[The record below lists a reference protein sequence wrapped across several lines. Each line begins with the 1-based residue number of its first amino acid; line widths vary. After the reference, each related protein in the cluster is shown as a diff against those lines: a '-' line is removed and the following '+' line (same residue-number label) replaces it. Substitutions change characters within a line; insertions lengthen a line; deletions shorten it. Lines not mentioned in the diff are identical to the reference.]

1 MRVVE
6 IPEHLNHYRILGPI
20 GQGGMGA
27 VYAAEDTR
35 LHRKVALKVLSILLA
50 ADPERRQ
57 RFEREAQ
64 AIAALNHPNIV
75 TIYSVEEADGLP
87 FLTMELI
94 EGHPLSEAIPSG
106 GMTPEKLLKI
116 GVAVS
121 DAIAAAHLRGI
132 THRDLKPAN
141 VMLADDGRVKVLDFG
156 LAKLREEGA
165 PAPDDVTR
173 LPASSTLT
181 GEGRILGTVAY
192 MSPEQA
198 EGKAVDPRSDI
209 FSLGVMLH
217 EMATGDRPFKGD
229 TNVSIISAIL
239 KDTPST
245 ITDLN
250 PRLPTGLARIVRRC
264 LAKDPSRRYQTA
276 TDLRNDLEELKQ
288 EFDSGA
294 TQTSVA
300 AAPAGRPQS
309 RSRVRSGGL
318 RTGLIMG
325 VVGLAFAGW
334 MVVRSTHKAAPDAG
348 TQPFA
353 AERFTRLTTSGNASL
368 AALSPDGRYV
378 VHVKSEDGSSSL
390 WIRQTATASETQI
403 APPSSSR
410 YDGVT
415 FSPDGNFVYYVIYGP
430 TGAGV
435 GSLFKIP
442 ALGGMPTKL
451 VEDIDGGI
459 TFSPDGKRFAFVR
472 GAPATGTAALIIAN
486 ADGTQEKVVATGN
499 DGTRFQNEAPSWSP
513 DGHTLLVSGQT
524 LRGGPANVICAVNVD
539 DGSVE
544 EVGGRW
550 GYARNVQ
557 WLPGGRSFVMDGV
570 AFEGDTTPQLYEVNY
585 PTGERRRVT
594 NDLNTYLGVSVAA
607 DGKSIATV
615 QTTSQANLWIT
626 TPGKPGQPR
635 RLTSGARSDGTAGM
649 DWTPDGR
656 IVFTSTETGLPQIF
670 VVNADGTG
678 QRQLSNSGGPS
689 TFPSVTPDGKW
700 VFFSAA
706 ERGSVTIWRVAP
718 DGSGLQQ
725 MTHGKVDAVP
735 VASPDG
741 KWVYYTANETGQPR
755 PFRIPVDGGEPV
767 ALGDVYFRTISVY
780 PDGSRLFG
788 SSWNQ
793 AARQSEMATL
803 PAGGGAVT
811 FVPGAPGGSR
821 LTPDGRQ
828 YLFLKPLGQPVSV
841 WSMPVDGGE
850 ARELA
855 RAPDG
860 FVSNAVIS
868 KTGDL
873 AIASGTVTT
882 DVVLITA
889 R

>member
-6 IPEHLNHYRILGPI
+6 IPERLNHYRILGPI

-486 ADGTQEKVVATGN
+486 ADGTQE
-499 DGTRFQNEAPSWSP
+499 
-513 DGHTLLVSGQT
+513 
-524 LRGGPANVICAVNVD
+524 
-539 DGSVE
+539 
-544 EVGGRW
+544 
-550 GYARNVQ
+550 
-557 WLPGGRSFVMDGV
+557 
-570 AFEGDTTPQLYEVNY
+570 
-585 PTGERRRVT
+585 
-594 NDLNTYLGVSVAA
+594 
-607 DGKSIATV
+607 
-615 QTTSQANLWIT
+615 
-626 TPGKPGQPR
+626 
-635 RLTSGARSDGTAGM
+635 
-649 DWTPDGR
+649 
-656 IVFTSTETGLPQIF
+656 
-670 VVNADGTG
+670 
-678 QRQLSNSGGPS
+678 
-689 TFPSVTPDGKW
+689 
-700 VFFSAA
+700 
-706 ERGSVTIWRVAP
+706 
-718 DGSGLQQ
+718 
-725 MTHGKVDAVP
+725 
-735 VASPDG
+735 
-741 KWVYYTANETGQPR
+741 
-755 PFRIPVDGGEPV
+755 
-767 ALGDVYFRTISVY
+767 
-780 PDGSRLFG
+780 
-788 SSWNQ
+788 
-793 AARQSEMATL
+793 
-803 PAGGGAVT
+803 
-811 FVPGAPGGSR
+811 
-821 LTPDGRQ
+821 
-828 YLFLKPLGQPVSV
+828 
-841 WSMPVDGGE
+841 
-850 ARELA
+850 
-855 RAPDG
+855 
-860 FVSNAVIS
+860 
-868 KTGDL
+868 
-873 AIASGTVTT
+873 
-882 DVVLITA
+882 
-889 R
+889 